1 MEAHKS
7 SVGVLVGR
15 GGLPNTIIMEEAQ
28 RPSAAHVTS
37 SGEEALKDI
46 LCGSTAGIVGKYIE
60 YPFDTVK
67 VRLQSQP
74 DTIPLR
80 YTGPLDCF
88 KKSLQHDGFLGIYRG
103 ISAPLVGAAVE
114 SSTLFFSYRIA
125 GDALKASG
133 VYPELKR
140 HPERDLPYSGMLWCG
155 MVAGAITSLFLTPIE
170 LVKCKMQVPV
180 ESPGTVVATPTIRG
194 VIASIY
200 RHQGFSGYWHG
211 QLGTLIR
218 ETGGGAAWFGGY
230 EGMKI
235 IFKGINGSTK
245 DEDLRVWQRM
255 ASGSVAGGA
264 YNFMFYPADTIK
276 SRMQTEDVKHLT
288 GGKSSFTAV
297 GKALWKQHGIKG
309 MYRGCGI
316 TVARS
321 IPSSAFIFTVY
332 EELKKRWPSRG
343 LARIVSWRSLAGVLS
358 QSQTNVQRSL
368 IPLLST
374 RAVQDSIYSHYRRH
388 GPTTRSPHPKY
399 HDVLTLVKGVRNG
412 IVYGSKVRFP
422 HALVMIFLFRSGS
435 FRSKCLLVYKAT
447 RQHARNLGLFALV
460 YKATMLLLRHT
471 SPNGKERQYD
481 SFLAGLLGGYTV
493 FGRTI
498 HNSVSQQI
506 VIYVAARV
514 CLALAKLAVQPREL
528 GTGAGGKHG
537 GVKGWE
543 LFGNG
548 EMRRALVRNGWPAFA
563 SLSWAM
569 VMYIFRWHPESVQSS
584 LRSSMSYI
592 YVQSDEW
599 DSLRTLLWH
608 NK

>member
-1 MEAHKS
+1 MELNES
-7 SVGVLVGR
+7 SVSVVRGR
-15 GGLPNTIIMEEAQ
+15 GGLPTQVTAEERRKEATK
-28 RPSAAHVTS
+28 HTS
-37 SGEEALKDI
+37 GQGQEAIKDVV
-46 LCGSTAGIVGKYIE
+46 CGSVAGVVGKYIE

-74 DTIPLR
+74 DTVPLR

-88 KKSLQHDGFLGIYRG
+88 KKSLQRDGFIGIYRG

-114 SSTLFFSYRIA
+114 TSSLFFSYRIA
-125 GDALKASG
+125 CDALKASG

-140 HPERDLPYSGMLWCG
+140 HPERDLPYTGMLYCG

-170 LVKCKMQVPV
+170 LVKCKMQVPLETSSGV
-180 ESPGTVVATPTIRG
+180 LSQPGILS
-194 VIASIY
+194 VIASIH
-200 RHQGFSGYWHG
+200 RHQGLLGYWHG
-211 QLGTLIR
+211 QFGTFIR

-230 EGMKI
+230 EGMKML
-235 IFKGINGSTK
+235 FKKRNTTAKS
-245 DEDLRVWQRM
+245 DEDLPVWQRM
-255 ASGSVAGGA
+255 ASGSIAGAA
-264 YNFMFYPADTIK
+264 YNFMFYPADTVK
-276 SRMQTEDVKHLT
+276 SRMQTEDVKQLT
-288 GGKSSFTAV
+288 GGKSTFSAV
-297 GKALWKQHGIKG
+297 GKALWKQHGLKG

-321 IPSSAFIFTVY
+321 VPSSAFIFTVY
-332 EELKKRWPSRG
+332 EELKKRWPERKLEHTSQQTEVERFRAIQ
-343 LARIVSWRSLAGVLS
+343 LHTPAMDRLHALEAALEKIVL
-358 QSQTNVQRSL
+358 
-368 IPLLST
+368 
-374 RAVQDSIYSHYRRH
+374 D
-388 GPTTRSPHPKY
+388 PKY
-399 HDVLTLVKGVRNG
+399 HDILTLVKGVRNG

-435 FRSKCLLVYKAT
+435 LRSKTLLVYKAT

-460 YKATMLLLRHT
+460 YKSTMLLLKYT
-471 SPNGKERQYD
+471 SPTGKERHYD
-481 SFLAGLLGGYTV
+481 AFLAGLMGGYTV

-514 CLALAKLAVQPREL
+514 CLALAKLAVQPRHV
-528 GTGAGGKHG
+528 GGGGAGV
-537 GVKGWE
+537 GVKGGGGGFE

-548 EMRRALVRNGWPAFA
+548 ELRRSMVRNGWPAFA

-592 YVQSDEW
+592 YVQSDHW
-599 DSLRTLLWH
+599 DSLRTLVWH

>member
-7 SVGVLVGR
+7 PVSAVGGR
-15 GGLPNTIIMEEAQ
+15 GKLPNPVIVEEGRSTTA
-28 RPSAAHVTS
+28 AAHMAGQ
-37 SGEEALKDI
+37 GEEAVKDI
-46 LCGSTAGIVGKYIE
+46 ICGSAAGVVGKYIE

-74 DTIPLR
+74 DSLPLR
-80 YTGPLDCF
+80 YAGPLDCF
-88 KKSLQHDGFLGIYRG
+88 KKSLQRDGFIGIYRG

-114 SSTLFFSYRIA
+114 TSTLFFSYRLA
-125 GDALKASG
+125 CDALKASG

-140 HPERDLPYSGMLWCG
+140 HPERDLPYSGMLYCG

-170 LVKCKMQVPV
+170 LVKCKVQVPIETPNGV
-180 ESPGTVVATPTIRG
+180 LPAPGILGT
-194 VIASIY
+194 IASIY
-200 RHQGFSGYWHG
+200 RHQGILGYWHG
-211 QLGTLIR
+211 QFGTFIR

-230 EGMKI
+230 EGMKML
-235 IFKGINGSTK
+235 FKDLNKSST
-245 DEDLRVWQRM
+245 DEGLPVWQRM
-255 ASGSVAGGA
+255 VSGAVAGAA

-276 SRMQTEDVKHLT
+276 SRMQTEDIRQLT
-288 GGKSSFTAV
+288 GGKSTFGAV

-316 TVARS
+316 TVGRA
-321 IPSSAFIFTVY
+321 IPSSAFIFTVF
-332 EELKKRWPSRG
+332 EELKKHWPDRG
-343 LARIVSWRSLAGVLS
+343 ADTYGKAQHGTAAQRYQVAALEKIVL
-358 QSQTNVQRSL
+358 
-368 IPLLST
+368 
-374 RAVQDSIYSHYRRH
+374 D
-388 GPTTRSPHPKY
+388 PKY
-399 HDVLTLVKGVRNG
+399 HDILTLVKGVRNG

-422 HALVMIFLFRSGS
+422 HALVL
-435 FRSKCLLVYKAT
+435 RSKSILVYKAT

-460 YKATMLLLRHT
+460 YKSAMLFLKHT
-471 SPNGKERQYD
+471 SPTGKERHYD
-481 SFLAGLLGGYTV
+481 AFLAGLLGGYTV

-514 CLALAKLAVQPREL
+514 CLALAKLAVQTRHPSGAAVDR
-528 GTGAGGKHG
+528 GAIGHGHGHMKAGGG
-537 GVKGWE
+537 GWE
-543 LFGNG
+543 LVGNG
-548 EMRRALVRNGWPAFA
+548 EMRRAMVRNGWPVFA

-592 YVQSDEW
+592 YVQSDHW